1 MQVFYAIKNAFSAK
15 CVKNAVNCVMD
26 NCGNCCT
33 FAPQFKM
40 MVMKKILFTLLAAL
54 ALTGCNAQNKN
65 EKMVN
70 EQMKKCLVVFFSHAG
85 ENYSVGNIQ
94 VGNTKIVADYISELT
109 GADQFEIVTHK
120 YDGMAYTPLTE
131 LAQEEA
137 RNDERPAFEP
147 QINTSN
153 GEAIK
158 PSNVKEFFDQYDI
171 IFIGGPIW
179 WGTYPQVMFTFFDT
193 YDLNGKTIYPFTTH
207 EGSGLGSV
215 VSDIR
220 KAYPKAD
227 VKPGFSIYGHEVRTN
242 KAKVEKW
249 IKGLNI

>member
-1 MQVFYAIKNAFSAK
+1 MRKLF
-15 CVKNAVNCVMD
+15 
-26 NCGNCCT
+26 
-33 FAPQFKM
+33 
-40 MVMKKILFTLLAAL
+40 ILALAAL
-54 ALTGCNAQNKN
+54 SLVACAQKTND
-65 EKMVN
+65 KM
-70 EQMKKCLVVFFSHAG
+70 ETKALVVFFSHAG
-85 ENYSVGNIQ
+85 ENYAVGNIK

-109 GADQFEIVTHK
+109 GADQFEIITHK

-137 RNDERPAFEP
+137 RNNERPAFEGKLE
-147 QINTSN
+147 NL
-153 GEAIK
+153 
-158 PSNVKEFFDQYDI
+158 DQYDVV
-171 IFIGGPIW
+171 FIGGPIW

-207 EGSGLGSV
+207 EGSGLGNV
-215 VSDIR
+215 VSDIK

-249 IKGLNI
+249 IKGLNL